1 VCSTACHDAAFA
13 VAVAGSC
20 IESHGQQHEVRA
32 EETVQADGD
41 RRSLW
46 RAWRRSSSALGDQG
60 VGCRLPESADKSWQQ
75 LLRRPGSRRGIFRPC
90 LQVREANAD
99 AAGGGVPNSA
109 ARWAGR

>member
-1 VCSTACHDAAFA
+1 MCSTACHDAAFA

-46 RAWRRSSSALGDQG
+46 RAWRRS
-60 VGCRLPESADKSWQQ
+60 
-75 LLRRPGSRRGIFRPC
+75 
-90 LQVREANAD
+90 
-99 AAGGGVPNSA
+99 
-109 ARWAGR
+109 